1 MAVVPTL
8 VRSDSARGM
17 FRHIPSFRY
26 SGCRWGPGVCLC
38 DRRLRP
44 SWPFS
49 RTLNFMGNSDSSARP
64 DLQGHSRTS
73 PGAGHSA
80 GPRAVPC
87 QVQQPA
93 SRCREV
99 GAGRVPEPCV
109 LHEAVDPRSSSWASA
124 PKVAS
129 RAVPG
134 HEGRAAESGELSRQN
149 GKPTAIGEGAW
160 ADGAA
165 GDEGRFQDTGRE
177 AQVRLR
183 RPLSRSTWRFPVQ
196 LPSLASSDCCG
207 PPARTLS
214 PSLLLQQGSPVLTP
228 VCAGRVPTARFPL
241 VSAELRAACC
251 YSAAGGEA
259 IESGGLEIK
268 NKTKK
273 RIKKRMTRG
282 KQK

>member
-177 AQVRLR
+177 APVLGFLRLLWASSPDSLPFPPAPAR
-183 RPLSRSTWRFPVQ
+183 LSRPDPGVCWPRPYS
-196 LPSLASSDCCG
+196 
-207 PPARTLS
+207 TLS
-214 PSLLLQQGSPVLTP
+214 PSVRRAQGSLLLLS
-228 VCAGRVPTARFPL
+228 CRR
-241 VSAELRAACC
+241 
-251 YSAAGGEA
+251 
-259 IESGGLEIK
+259 
-268 NKTKK
+268 
-273 RIKKRMTRG
+273 RG
-282 KQK
+282 HREWRS